1 MQCLKTFREKNLI
14 KNIEAF
20 NDEEH
25 RLLLIC
31 HFIIDTFESL
41 KHNLISIKLN

>member
-1 MQCLKTFREKNLI
+1 MI

-20 NDEEH
+20 NDKEDC
-25 RLLLIC
+25 LLLLC
-31 HFIIDTFESL
+31 HFVIDTFESL